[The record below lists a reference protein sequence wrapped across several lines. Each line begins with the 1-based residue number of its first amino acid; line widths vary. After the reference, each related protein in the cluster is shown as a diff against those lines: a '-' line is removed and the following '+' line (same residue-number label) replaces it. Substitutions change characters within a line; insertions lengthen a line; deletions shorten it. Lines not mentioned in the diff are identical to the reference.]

1 MANFGIRTLVAFAF
15 LLSVSGCGV
24 KDDLEK
30 PTAQTTAK
38 TEKDS
43 SKPPSPIGR

>member
-1 MANFGIRTLVAFAF
+1 MTLRLFLAFAF

-30 PTAQTTAK
+30 PTAQTTQK
-38 TEKDS
+38 GEKDN
-43 SKPPSPIGR
+43 SKPPTPLGR